1 MSSEIEKIVTG
12 ATPQLQQI
20 INIYT
25 KFLPAWTYPYVG
37 MFIAGS
43 VVFLAW
49 FGGRLFF
56 PNSSLLIRILGLWSI
71 AFVEYAVLIPTIGA
85 SVEVLH
91 MSESTLAVLIH
102 AVQLVMFMVLN
113 KFTLKAPFTMKH
125 AIAFALMIAA
135 VFIAAL

>member
-1 MSSEIEKIVTG
+1 MSTVEKIVTG
-12 ATPQLQQI
+12 ATPQLQKI

-37 MFIAGS
+37 FIIAGS
-43 VVFLAW
+43 VVFLSW

-56 PNSSLLIRILGLWSI
+56 PNSSLLVRILGLWSI
-71 AFVEYAVLIPTIGA
+71 AFVEYSVLIPTIGA

-102 AVQLVMFMVLN
+102 AVQLTMFMILN

-135 VFIAAL
+135 VFIAAF